1 MALSMRINGG
11 FKVGTEQAWY
21 HLQML
26 VTQKGDSIY
35 VKNLILHNKVMM
47 AMFWIWR
54 LCNLRHLHQSLWL
67 AMTIRT
73 KGGDLDGLVI
83 EM

>member
-11 FKVGTEQAWY
+11 FKVGIEQAWY
-21 HLQML
+21 QLQML

-35 VKNLILHNKVMM
+35 VKILIMHNKVMM

-54 LCNLRHLHQSLWL
+54 LKFVVLNGSLRFL
-67 AMTIRT
+67 
-73 KGGDLDGLVI
+73 GLLCKSDMKI
-83 EM
+83 M

>member
-1 MALSMRINGG
+1 MALSMRINEG
-11 FKVGTEQAWY
+11 FEVGMEQAWY

-35 VKNLILHNKVMM
+35 VKILILHNKVMM

-54 LCNLRHLHQSLWL
+54 LKFVVLNESLRISGLLYKSDMKIMQS
-67 AMTIRT
+67 
-73 KGGDLDGLVI
+73 
-83 EM
+83 